1 MSRVVFMGTPQFAVP
16 TLEWLAKGYETVT
29 VVTQPDRHSGR
40 GRRLRPP
47 PVKRA
52 ALRLGLPVWQ
62 PRTLRTSE
70 AVAHLRELAPEVMVV
85 AAYGQIL
92 RPEVLEI
99 PPRGCINIHASLL
112 PRYRGAEP
120 VAAAILAGEEKT
132 GVTIMLMDERMDTG
146 PILAQRSIPIALDD
160 TRASLTEKLA
170 HLGAELL
177 LETLPRWLDGEI
189 KPQPQDEALASRA
202 PLLKK
207 GDGEIDW
214 SRPAVVIERMV
225 RAYAPWPGT
234 YTHWQGQRLKVL
246 RARSLHQQEG
256 EGGWVMET
264 PEGMAVVTGEGALLL
279 EEVQLA
285 GKRAM
290 SAEEFVRGQR
300 EFIGA
305 HLPS

>member
-92 RPEVLEI
+92 RPKVLEI

-146 PILAQRSIPIALDD
+146 PILAQRSIPITLDD

-170 HLGAELL
+170 YVGAELL

-256 EGGWVMET
+256 EGGWVIET
-264 PEGMAVVTGEGALLL
+264 PEGVAVVTGEGALLL